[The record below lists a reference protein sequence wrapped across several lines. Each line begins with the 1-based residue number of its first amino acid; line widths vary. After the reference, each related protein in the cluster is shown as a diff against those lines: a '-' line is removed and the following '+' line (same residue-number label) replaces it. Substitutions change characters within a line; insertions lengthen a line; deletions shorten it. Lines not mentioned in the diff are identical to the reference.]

1 MLYTLETVLHTA
13 FATQPILTVAS
24 LEAAILKMPAFKQ
37 ITAFKDA
44 NLGDLQKHPE
54 LLRRLRLNDPSMPAL
69 PVPKSFPSISH
80 EEIITGILDSLPRK
94 FWDWNA
100 EDAWTLE
107 KGLKYIAEQRGLNDS
122 RLLGIFVQ
130 QEFLFRTIISVYKQ
144 REVGKG
150 KGHGKGSLEM
160 NLEGSL
166 NGCVLT
172 CSFVFTFLCGAQ
184 MSSAVLL
191 RVETWNRPGEM
202 SAAVSKALRQVE
214 KVQQKQVQSQLITS
228 CDWMLWEKMLS
239 SFGKLETGER
249 LEFVQELSVR
259 SFANEQLD
267 VSFKYHSDVLS
278 YPLHWYCFT
287 MFYCYIIYTNKF
299 CGKLEIARKFF
310 IANDDQS
317 WSGRFKKQTT
327 QTMPCDDAWALCF
340 WPASPWPPAKNCRRQ
355 QLLQIKHILV
365 MQ

>member
-1 MLYTLETVLHTA
+1 MGKWHQSDDAQRLTAAFSKDIKELGFLTPDCVLLEIDWACRLRRCNQGKLLNDPAAPEVANLLKGLLKMLYTLETVLHTA

-80 EEIITGILDSLPRK
+80 EDIITGILDSLPRK

-166 NGCVLT
+166 TGCVLT

-191 RVETWNRPGEM
+191 RVET
-202 SAAVSKALRQVE
+202 
-214 KVQQKQVQSQLITS
+214 
-228 CDWMLWEKMLS
+228 
-239 SFGKLETGER
+239 
-249 LEFVQELSVR
+249 
-259 SFANEQLD
+259 
-267 VSFKYHSDVLS
+267 
-278 YPLHWYCFT
+278 
-287 MFYCYIIYTNKF
+287 
-299 CGKLEIARKFF
+299 
-310 IANDDQS
+310 
-317 WSGRFKKQTT
+317 
-327 QTMPCDDAWALCF
+327 
-340 WPASPWPPAKNCRRQ
+340 
-355 QLLQIKHILV
+355 
-365 MQ
+365 